1 MVLWIQKDLERSC
14 QCFANKTMNKDVI
27 YIFIQFIRQFR
38 ENVKMENK
46 RTTAWKQVEQSI
58 LTK

>member
-1 MVLWIQKDLERSC
+1 
-14 QCFANKTMNKDVI
+14 MNKDVI